1 MPTAQSAAISPPE
14 LDEVRRVA
22 EAVRTEVGKIVI
34 GLDAI
39 IDVLLVT
46 LLAGGHS
53 LMEGVPGVAKTT
65 LAKAFS
71 AALGLDFRRIQFTPD
86 LLPGDITGTYIFNMK
101 TGEFTLRRGPV
112 FSNIVLADEINR
124 APAKTQAALLEC
136 MQERQVTIEGET
148 MVLEPPFLVLA
159 TQNPIEQEGV
169 YPLPE
174 AQVDRFLTKIT
185 VGYPRPEDER
195 RMVLHYQQRPV
206 DPSAV
211 VPQGWVPRTQGLVD
225 RVHADESLVDYIL
238 ALAQA
243 TRAHSAVALGVSPRA
258 CLALQQAARA
268 KALLAGR
275 DYVIPDDVREMAPE
289 VLHHRVILTP
299 EAEID
304 GLIGRAVVD
313 SILDRTPMPA
323 VASRGA

>member
-34 GLDAI
+34 GLDDI

-46 LLAGGHS
+46 LLAGGHA

-71 AALGLDFRRIQFTPD
+71 AALGLGFRRIQFTPD

-112 FSNIVLADEINR
+112 FSHIVLADEINR

-148 MVLEPPFLVLA
+148 MVLERPFLVLA

-174 AQVDRFLTKIT
+174 AQVDRFLTKII
-185 VGYPRPEDER
+185 VGYPQPEDER
-195 RMVLHYQQRPV
+195 RMVLHYQQRPF
-206 DPSAV
+206 DPSPV
-211 VPQGWVPRTQGLVD
+211 VPPEWVLRAQALVD
-225 RVHADESLVDYIL
+225 QVHADETLVDYIL
-238 ALAQA
+238 ALARA
-243 TRAHSAVALGVSPRA
+243 TRAHSAIALGVSPRA
-258 CLALQQAARA
+258 CLALQQASRA

-275 DYVIPDDVREMAPE
+275 DFVIPDDVREVAPV

-304 GLIGRAVVD
+304 GLTGRAVLD
-313 SILDRTPMPA
+313 RILDRTPMPA
-323 VASRGA
+323 VESRGA